1 MILSSQGVILKV
13 FPYSN
18 TSTICNVF
26 TNDHGKL
33 TFIAKGVRK
42 PKNPLLSI
50 LQPFNLL
57 ELQYYYKKNR
67 NMQLI
72 KEADILIG
80 FDKLRNNISS
90 ITIGSAILNIIN
102 RIFEPEYSNETIFRL
117 IYKTLN
123 KLSSA
128 HTHNKVFFIFFMF
141 HLSKQLGFMP
151 NIYECHL
158 CNRSFMN
165 EAIFSYSLKS
175 FLCSNCNKQYASEL
189 NIILNSENLKFLNSI
204 DKTNINEISKLHIS
218 STGLH
223 ELYIFLISFMRCHIQ
238 HMNNLKGFEE
248 IEKFYYEQ

>member
-1 MILSSQGVILKV
+1 
-13 FPYSN
+13 
-18 TSTICNVF
+18 
-26 TNDHGKL
+26 
-33 TFIAKGVRK
+33 
-42 PKNPLLSI
+42 
-50 LQPFNLL
+50 
-57 ELQYYYKKNR
+57 
-67 NMQLI
+67 
-72 KEADILIG
+72 
-80 FDKLRNNISS
+80 
-90 ITIGSAILNIIN
+90 
-102 RIFEPEYSNETIFRL
+102 
-117 IYKTLN
+117 
-123 KLSSA
+123 
-128 HTHNKVFFIFFMF
+128 MF

-165 EAIFSYSLKS
+165 EGIFSYSLKS